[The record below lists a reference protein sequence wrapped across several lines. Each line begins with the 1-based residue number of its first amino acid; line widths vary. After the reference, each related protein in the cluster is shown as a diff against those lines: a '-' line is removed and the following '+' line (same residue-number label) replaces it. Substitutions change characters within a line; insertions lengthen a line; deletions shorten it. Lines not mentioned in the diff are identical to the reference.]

1 MGSFMIRTA
10 FFVSGRTAIT
20 AEMLGHSLITQFDDV
35 NFRRIVLPFIDTEE
49 KALQAVAQ
57 IKAQAAADQ
66 CRPVVFSTFISE
78 NLRKLFVIEEALTL
92 DFFETFIG
100 PLEKELAR
108 QSSHTAGKVHAITN
122 FEEYKDRID
131 AVNFATTHDDG
142 GMAKNLQDAD
152 VILVGVSRAGKTP
165 TCLYLALQYG
175 IKAANYPFTPEDF
188 ADHRLPKPLHPFRNK
203 LIGITIEPARLS
215 QIRQS
220 RKPDSQYA
228 QLSTCEQEV
237 ALAESLMQ
245 HENIPFLNTTRLSIE
260 ELSTTIM
267 VKAGLK
273 RRCY

>member
-1 MGSFMIRTA
+1 MLRTA

-35 NFRRIVLPFIDTEE
+35 TFRRIVLPYIDSED

-57 IKAQAAADQ
+57 IRAQAAADQ
-66 CRPVVFSTFISE
+66 CRPIVFCTLISE
-78 NLRKLFVIEEALTL
+78 SLRKLFVIEEALTM

-100 PLEKELAR
+100 PLEKELQR
-108 QSSHTAGKVHAITN
+108 QSSHTSGKVHAITN
-122 FEEYKDRID
+122 FEEYKHRID
-131 AVNFATTHDDG
+131 AVNYATTHDDG
-142 GMAKNLQDAD
+142 GMARNLQDAD
-152 VILVGVSRAGKTP
+152 VILVGVSRSGKTP

-188 ADHRLPKPLHPFRNK
+188 ADHKLPKPLHAHRSK
-203 LIGITIEPARLS
+203 LFGISIDPGRLS

-228 QLSTCEQEV
+228 LLRTCEQEV
-237 ALAESLMQ
+237 VLAESLMQ

-260 ELSTTIM
+260 ELATTIM
-267 VKAGLK
+267 LKTGLK